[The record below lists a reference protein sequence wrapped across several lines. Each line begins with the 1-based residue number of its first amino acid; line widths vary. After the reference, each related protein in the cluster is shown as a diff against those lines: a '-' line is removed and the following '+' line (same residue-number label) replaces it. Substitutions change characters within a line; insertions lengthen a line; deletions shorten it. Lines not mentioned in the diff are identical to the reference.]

1 MVIKRNRGRHWLEWQ
16 RRALTIAQGVGAAG
30 CVWLFVAL
38 FSGEMSLT
46 RYVSMREQATSLE
59 QELSTL
65 RRENVELQQDINR
78 LEHDPAKIEQLA
90 REQLGYVRKGET
102 VYQLVPGSEK
112 KREPLS
118 KP

>member
-1 MVIKRNRGRHWLEWQ
+1 MIIKQNRGRQWLEWRQ
-16 RRALTIAQGVGAAG
+16 RVLIVMQVIGAGG

-38 FSGEMSLT
+38 FSGDMGLT
-46 RYVSMREQATSLE
+46 RYLSMRDHAWNLE

-65 RRENVELQQDINR
+65 RRESATLQHDISR
-78 LEHDPAKIEQLA
+78 LQHDPAKIEQLA

-102 VYQLVPGSEK
+102 VYQLAPDPDK
-112 KREPLS
+112 KRESFS

>member
-1 MVIKRNRGRHWLEWQ
+1 MVIKRNRGRQWLEWR
-16 RRALTIAQGVGAAG
+16 RRAVTIAQVVGVAG

-46 RYVSMREQATSLE
+46 RYVSMRGQATSLE

-78 LEHDPAKIEQLA
+78 LEYNPAKIEQLA

-112 KREPLS
+112 KRELLS

>member
-1 MVIKRNRGRHWLEWQ
+1 MIIKQNRGRQWLEWRQ
-16 RRALTIAQGVGAAG
+16 RVLIVMQVFGVGG

-38 FSGEMSLT
+38 FSGEMGLT
-46 RYVSMREQATSLE
+46 RYLSMRDHARNLE

-65 RRENVELQQDINR
+65 RRDNATLQQDIIR
-78 LEHDPAKIEQLA
+78 LQHDPAKIEQLA

-102 VYQLVPGSEK
+102 VYQLVPDPEK
-112 KREPLS
+112 KTEPIS